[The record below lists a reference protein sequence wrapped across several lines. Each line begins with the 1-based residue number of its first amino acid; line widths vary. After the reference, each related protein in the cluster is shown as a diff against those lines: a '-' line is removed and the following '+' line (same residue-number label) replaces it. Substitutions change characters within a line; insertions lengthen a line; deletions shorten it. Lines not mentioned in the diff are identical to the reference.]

1 MTYVAVREL
10 RNHTAE
16 VIERARRG
24 EEVTITVNGVP
35 AATLTAVTPP
45 LKAYLTIDDL
55 MAMRPRPGAP
65 VEYWDHEFD
74 GDTTDDLGPI
84 VGPIE

>member
-1 MTYVAVREL
+1 MTFVPVREL

-35 AATLTAVTPP
+35 AATLTAVTPGA
-45 LKAYLTIDDL
+45 KKFLTVDDL
-55 MAMRPRPGAP
+55 MAMRPKHP
-65 VEYWDHEFD
+65 VREPHPHDLWD
-74 GDTTDDLGPI
+74 DTTDDLGPI
-84 VGPIE
+84 E

>member
-1 MTYVAVREL
+1 MSFVPVREL

-35 AATLTAVTPP
+35 AATLTAVIPP
-45 LKAYLTIDDL
+45 RKAFLTIEDL
-55 MAMRPRPGAP
+55 LAMRPRPSAP
-65 VEYWDHEFD
+65 VEYWEHELD

-84 VGPIE
+84 E